1 MERKFKG
8 RREDLRLITGQGR
21 YSADWSVPGQLHGFF
36 LRSDRAHAV
45 IRSLDVGAASRSPG
59 VIAVLTGRDAIEAG
73 YATAPTFLR
82 APGRGGMQL
91 RSPHRSVLAHER
103 VRYVGEE
110 VALVVAQT
118 APQAQDAA
126 ERIEVEYEDLPL
138 VLDPER
144 ALEAGA
150 PTIHGE
156 APDNICYDYEYG
168 DSAKTDAAFARAA
181 RVTRVVLELQRMA
194 GNPMEPKAALAS
206 WDAATDTYHLYSP
219 TQGLSL
225 TMHALA
231 TVMRVPRERLR
242 VHAQDVGGGFGIR
255 TDAYSEYIA
264 LLLASRK
271 LARPVKWVSSRSE
284 TLLSDYHARAAK
296 LIGELALDR
305 DGIFLGMRIR
315 WIVDNGAYNSMPG
328 PLINSVN
335 PSTHMVNA
343 YRIPALHGR
352 HTLVFTNTT
361 PTTAYRGAGRP
372 NVSYLVERLVEEA
385 AREAGIDRVE
395 LRRRNM
401 IPKDAFPYTTPVGS
415 VYDSGDP
422 PGELQAAVRASE
434 WESFEA
440 RRAEAKRRG
449 RLRGIGCA
457 AFIEP
462 AGAGAAP
469 KEEAVIKWG
478 DSGNALV
485 YVLAGPSGQG
495 HETVYPEVV
504 GEVFGM
510 DPEKITLRASDP
522 EGPALVGD
530 GTIGSRSIMSHGGA
544 AVAAAREVV
553 RKGMELAAK
562 DLEVASKDLEFV
574 DGRYRV
580 KGTDVSLSLEDLVAK
595 HSGNGEHPLDA
606 RAGIPLPK
614 SFPGGVHVAEVEID
628 PETGTVEIA
637 RYTAVDD
644 VGRIINHTLLE
655 GQMHG
660 GIVQGLGQALN
671 ENAVYD
677 ESGQLLAGSFMDYE
691 MPRAD
696 GAPREYRLVDHSVPS
711 PGNPLGAKGAGE
723 AGTIGA
729 VPAFANAVIDALRPL
744 GIHHL
749 DQPYTPDRIWRAI
762 RDAKSQS

>member
-1 MERKFKG
+1 
-8 RREDLRLITGQGR
+8 
-21 YSADWSVPGQLHGFF
+21 
-36 LRSDRAHAV
+36 
-45 IRSLDVGAASRSPG
+45 
-59 VIAVLTGRDAIEAG
+59 
-73 YATAPTFLR
+73 
-82 APGRGGMQL
+82 
-91 RSPHRSVLAHER
+91 
-103 VRYVGEE
+103 
-110 VALVVAQT
+110 
-118 APQAQDAA
+118 
-126 ERIEVEYEDLPL
+126 
-138 VLDPER
+138 
-144 ALEAGA
+144 
-150 PTIHGE
+150 
-156 APDNICYDYEYG
+156 
-168 DSAKTDAAFARAA
+168 
-181 RVTRVVLELQRMA
+181 
-194 GNPMEPKAALAS
+194 
-206 WDAATDTYHLYSP
+206 
-219 TQGLSL
+219 
-225 TMHALA
+225 
-231 TVMRVPRERLR
+231 
-242 VHAQDVGGGFGIR
+242 
-255 TDAYSEYIA
+255 
-264 LLLASRK
+264 
-271 LARPVKWVSSRSE
+271 VKWVSSRSE
-284 TLLSDYHARAAK
+284 TFLSDYHARAAK

-305 DGIFLGMRIR
+305 DGTFLGMRVR

-328 PLINSVN
+328 PLINSIN

-401 IPKDAFPYTTPVGS
+401 IPKDAFPYATPVGS

-422 PGELQAAVRASE
+422 PGELDAAVRASE
-434 WESFEA
+434 WDSFEA
-440 RRAEAKRRG
+440 RRAESKRRG

-462 AGAGAAP
+462 SGAGAVP
-469 KEEAVIKWG
+469 NEEAAIKWG
-478 DSGNALV
+478 DSGNALL

-522 EGPALVGD
+522 DGPPLAGE
-530 GTIGSRSIMSHGGA
+530 GTIGSRSMMAHGGA

-553 RKGMELAAK
+553 KKGMELAAK
-562 DLEVASKDLEFV
+562 DLEVASRDLEFV
-574 DGRYRV
+574 DGRYRI
-580 KGTDVSLSLEDLVAK
+580 KGTDVSVSLEQLVKK
-595 HSGNGEHPLDA
+595 HAGKGEHPLDA

-628 PETGTVEIA
+628 PETGIVEIA

-644 VGRIINHTLLE
+644 VGRIINHVLLE

-660 GIVQGLGQALN
+660 GIVQGLGQVVS

-677 ESGQLLAGSFMDYE
+677 ANGQLLAGSFMDYE

-696 GAPREYRLVDHSVPS
+696 GVPREYRLLDHSVPS
-711 PGNPLGAKGAGE
+711 PTNPLGAKGAGE

-729 VPAFANAVIDALRPL
+729 VPAIANAVIDALRPL

-749 DQPYTPDRIWRAI
+749 DQPCTPDRVWRAI
-762 RDAKSQS
+762 RDSKS